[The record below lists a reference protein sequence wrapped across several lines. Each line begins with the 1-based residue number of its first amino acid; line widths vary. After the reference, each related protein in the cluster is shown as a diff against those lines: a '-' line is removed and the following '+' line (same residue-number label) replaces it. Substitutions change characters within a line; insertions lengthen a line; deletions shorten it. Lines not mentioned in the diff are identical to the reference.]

1 MKKALYTFITLAII
15 VTLLLVFGKK
25 HISTEIII
33 NASIDKVW
41 DELTDF
47 SKYPDWNPF
56 IRKISG
62 EIKKGN
68 IIEVTFQTH
77 GSDPIVFT
85 PEIILYEENNILQWE
100 GKLFIPGI
108 FTGRHT
114 FQLVKIET
122 NKTKL
127 IQKEDFNGIL
137 VPFFKFDSTIE
148 GFTLMNKEFK
158 KRTENKLQ

>member
-1 MKKALYTFITLAII
+1 MKKILYTLISLAII
-15 VTLLLVFGKK
+15 IILLSVLGKK

-41 DELTDF
+41 DDLTDF
-47 SKYPDWNPF
+47 TRYPDWNPF
-56 IRKISG
+56 IRKING
-62 EIKKGN
+62 KIIKGN
-68 IIEVTFQTH
+68 IIEVTFQTQ
-77 GSDPIVFT
+77 GSDPVVFT

-100 GKLFIPGI
+100 GKLFLPGI

-114 FQLVKIET
+114 FQLVLIEK

-137 VPFFKFDSTIE
+137 VPFFNFDSTIE
-148 GFTLMNKEFK
+148 GFNSMNKEFK
-158 KRTENKLQ
+158 KRMEIELE